1 MVEYVSPCIAVE
13 CIETSRVFYEKL
25 LGQTVKYDFG
35 ENVTYNGTFAIQLKP
50 HFASMI
56 GKSDK
61 ELKSRPNNFELA
73 FETEDLDAFIV
84 KLNNWDSEIKYLH
97 DIIEHDWGQR
107 VIRFY
112 DPSDNVIEVG
122 EKMESVVMRY
132 LRNGL
137 SIKAISQKTQFPVDF
152 VQSCKTLLDNE

>member
-35 ENVTYNGTFAIQLKP
+35 ENVTYNGTFAIQLKPP

-97 DIIEHDWGQR
+97 DIIEHDWGGQR

-112 DPSDNVIEVG
+112 DPPSDNVIEVG
-122 EKMESVVMRY
+122 EK
-132 LRNGL
+132 NGIGCYEVFKKWIKHKSNFSEDTVSCRFC
-137 SIKAISQKTQFPVDF
+137 SIM
-152 VQSCKTLLDNE
+152 